1 MDFMVYIDCRDN
13 LALLFVKFSL
23 VMCFALCPRLQM
35 ELFVGTTHTVIYL
48 KP

>member
-13 LALLFVKFSL
+13 LASQFVKFSL
-23 VMCFALCPRLQM
+23 VMRFALCPRLHM
-35 ELFVGTTHTVIYL
+35 ELFVGTTHTVICL